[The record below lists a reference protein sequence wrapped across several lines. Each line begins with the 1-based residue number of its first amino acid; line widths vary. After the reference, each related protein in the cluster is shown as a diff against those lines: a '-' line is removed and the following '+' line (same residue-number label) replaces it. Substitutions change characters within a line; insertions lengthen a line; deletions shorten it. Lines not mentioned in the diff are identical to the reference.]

1 MQNLAVYLKKY
12 RKESILAPLFKL
24 LEALFDLFV
33 PLVIARMIDTD
44 AASNR
49 HLIFLYFGVLLL
61 LAFVGLGFSIV
72 AQFFSA
78 KASVGFAGA
87 VRQAVF
93 DHIQTFSFTE
103 LDAVGSDTLI
113 TRLSDD
119 VNQVQ
124 TGVNMGL
131 RLLLRS
137 PFIVLGAMVMAFT
150 INVRCALVFA
160 VTIPILFGVTF
171 LIMMLSIPLFGKV
184 QAGLDRVT
192 ALTRENLTGVRVIRA
207 FCREQRCVEE
217 FEENNQA
224 LTHLNLFVGRLSALL
239 NPLTYVLINIATVVL
254 IQRAGV
260 QVNLGSLP
268 QGQVVA
274 LYNYMLQI
282 IVEVIKLAALIITLN
297 KSLACAK
304 RVSGVLDIK
313 TSMTYPA
320 RTPSFHME
328 HTAAPAVAFDD
339 VSFTY
344 QGAGAPSLS
353 HISFSVMSGETVG
366 IIGGTGSGKSTL
378 VHLIPRFY
386 DATEGSIRLNGCPI
400 QDFPH
405 EILCR
410 KIGIVPQHALLFQ
423 GSIREN
429 MKWGNE
435 HASDEA
441 LWQALTCAQAREI
454 VENKPNKL
462 DFHLE
467 QNGRNLSGGQ
477 KQRLTIARALVKNPQ
492 LLILDDSSSALDFA
506 TDAALRK
513 SIRSLGDSVTTF
525 LVSQR
530 IAAVRQA
537 DKILVLDNGTLVGV
551 GTHEQLLHDCPV
563 YQGIY
568 QSQFPEESKKEREEA

>member
-103 LDAVGSDTLI
+103 LDAIGSDTLI

-171 LIMMLSIPLFGKV
+171 FIMMRSIPLFGKV

-207 FCREQRCVEE
+207 FCREEE
-217 FEENNQA
+217 SVKEFDENNQA
-224 LTHLNLFVGRLSALL
+224 LTRLNLLVGRLSALL

-254 IQRAGV
+254 IQQAGV

-304 RVSGVLDIK
+304 RVSSVLDIK

-410 KIGIVPQHALLFQ
+410 KIGIVPQRALLFQ

-454 VENKPNKL
+454 VENKPDKL

-513 SIRSLGDSVTTF
+513 SIRNLGDSVTTF

-537 DKILVLDNGTLVGV
+537 DKILVLDNGTLVGI
-551 GTHEQLLHDCPV
+551 GTHEQLLRDCPV

-568 QSQFPEESKKEREEA
+568 ESQFPEESKKEREDA

>member
-1 MQNLAVYLKKY
+1 M
-12 RKESILAPLFKL
+12 
-24 LEALFDLFV
+24 
-33 PLVIARMIDTD
+33 
-44 AASNR
+44 
-49 HLIFLYFGVLLL
+49 
-61 LAFVGLGFSIV
+61 
-72 AQFFSA
+72 
-78 KASVGFAGA
+78 
-87 VRQAVF
+87 
-93 DHIQTFSFTE
+93 
-103 LDAVGSDTLI
+103 
-113 TRLSDD
+113 
-119 VNQVQ
+119 
-124 TGVNMGL
+124 
-131 RLLLRS
+131 
-137 PFIVLGAMVMAFT
+137 
-150 INVRCALVFA
+150 
-160 VTIPILFGVTF
+160 
-171 LIMMLSIPLFGKV
+171 
-184 QAGLDRVT
+184 
-192 ALTRENLTGVRVIRA
+192 RVIRA

-410 KIGIVPQHALLFQ
+410 KIGIVPQRALLFQ

-454 VENKPNKL
+454 VENKPDKL

-467 QNGRNLSGGQ
+467 QNGRNLSG
-477 KQRLTIARALVKNPQ
+477 
-492 LLILDDSSSALDFA
+492 
-506 TDAALRK
+506 
-513 SIRSLGDSVTTF
+513 
-525 LVSQR
+525 
-530 IAAVRQA
+530 
-537 DKILVLDNGTLVGV
+537 
-551 GTHEQLLHDCPV
+551 
-563 YQGIY
+563 
-568 QSQFPEESKKEREEA
+568 

>member
-44 AASNR
+44 AVSNR

-171 LIMMLSIPLFGKV
+171 LIMMRSIPLFGKV

-207 FCREQRCVEE
+207 FFREQRCVEE

-224 LTHLNLFVGRLSALL
+224 LTRLNLFVGRLSALL

-254 IQRAGV
+254 IQQAGV

-304 RVSGVLDIK
+304 RVSSVLDIK

-410 KIGIVPQHALLFQ
+410 KIGIVPQRALLFQ

-454 VENKPNKL
+454 VENKPDKL

-513 SIRSLGDSVTTF
+513 SIRNLGDSVTTF

-551 GTHEQLLHDCPV
+551 GTHEQLLRDCPV

-568 QSQFPEESKKEREEA
+568 ESQFPEESKKEREDA